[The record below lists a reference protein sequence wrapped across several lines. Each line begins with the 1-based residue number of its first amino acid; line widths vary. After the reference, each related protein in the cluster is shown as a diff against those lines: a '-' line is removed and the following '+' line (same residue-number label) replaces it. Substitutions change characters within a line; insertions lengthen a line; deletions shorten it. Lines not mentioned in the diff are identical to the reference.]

1 MLKESVTIKMGL
13 NDKVKKDMFE
23 AMKNKDTL
31 KKGVLQLLKARFD
44 KIVKE
49 ATYYGEEDFVMALQT
64 EIKQTRASL
73 SEALKFERKDIAD
86 MELKKIKILEEYLPE
101 MLTKDEIVDMLN
113 KGGFNKD
120 EITGRLIGLV
130 MKDHRGRAEITTVL
144 EAIEEFKNE
153 K

>member
-1 MLKESVTIKMGL
+1 MGL

-49 ATYYGEEDFVMALQT
+49 TTYYGEEDFVMALQT

-73 SEALKFERKDIAD
+73 SEAGKFERQDIAD

-101 MLTKDEIVDMLN
+101 MLTKDEIVDMLK

-120 EITGRLIGLV
+120 EITGRLIGLI

>member
-1 MLKESVTIKMGL
+1 M
-13 NDKVKKDMFE
+13 
-23 AMKNKDTL
+23 
-31 KKGVLQLLKARFD
+31 KARFD
-44 KIVKE
+44 RIVKE

-73 SEALKFERKDIAD
+73 SEALKFERQDIAD

-101 MLTKDEIVDMLN
+101 MLTKDEIVDLLN
-113 KGGFNKD
+113 KGGWSKD

>member
-49 ATYYGEEDFVMALQT
+49 RFMPLYD
-64 EIKQTRASL
+64 
-73 SEALKFERKDIAD
+73 
-86 MELKKIKILEEYLPE
+86 
-101 MLTKDEIVDMLN
+101 
-113 KGGFNKD
+113 
-120 EITGRLIGLV
+120 
-130 MKDHRGRAEITTVL
+130 
-144 EAIEEFKNE
+144 
-153 K
+153 

>member
-49 ATYYGEEDFVMALQT
+49 VTYYGEEDFVMALQT

-73 SEALKFERKDIAD
+73 SEALKFERQDIAD

-113 KGGFNKD
+113 KGGFSKD

>member
-49 ATYYGEEDFVMALQT
+49 TTYYGEEDFVMALQT

-73 SEALKFERKDIAD
+73 SEALKFERQDIAD

-101 MLTKDEIVDMLN
+101 MLTKDEIVDLLN
-113 KGGFNKD
+113 KGGWSKG

-130 MKDHRGRAEITTVL
+130 MKDNRGRAEITTVL

>member
-1 MLKESVTIKMGL
+1 MGL

-44 KIVKE
+44 RIVKE
-49 ATYYGEEDFVMALQT
+49 ATYYCEEDFVMALQT

-73 SEALKFERKDIAD
+73 SEALKFERQDIAD

-101 MLTKDEIVDMLN
+101 MLTKDEIVDLLN
-113 KGGFNKD
+113 KGGWSKD

-130 MKDHRGRAEITTVL
+130 MKDNRGRAEITAVL

>member
-1 MLKESVTIKMGL
+1 MGL

-44 KIVKE
+44 RIVKE

-73 SEALKFERKDIAD
+73 SEALKFERQDIAD

-101 MLTKDEIVDMLN
+101 MLTKDEIVDLLN
-113 KGGFNKD
+113 KGGWSKD

-130 MKDHRGRAEITTVL
+130 MKDNRGRAEITAVL